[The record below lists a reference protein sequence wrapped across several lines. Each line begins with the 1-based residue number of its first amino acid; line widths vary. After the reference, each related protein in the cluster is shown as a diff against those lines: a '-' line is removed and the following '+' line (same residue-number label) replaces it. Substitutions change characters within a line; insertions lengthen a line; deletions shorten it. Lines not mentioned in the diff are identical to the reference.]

1 MIDVSAALMP
11 AYRYPLGFVF
21 ATFPRIRVHDLLLS
35 FLRKTH
41 AAVLS
46 QGQARPGSRS

>member
-1 MIDVSAALMP
+1 MIDVSIAVPAQ

-21 ATFPRIRVHDLLLS
+21 ATFLRIRVHDLLLS

-46 QGQARPGSRS
+46 QG

>member
-1 MIDVSAALMP
+1 MTDVSVPLEGQ
-11 AYRYPLGFVF
+11 AYRYPLDFVF

-35 FLRKTH
+35 FLRKIH

-46 QGQARPGSRS
+46 QG